1 MSKSDVS
8 RSMPPNLL
16 QQYFPTIRT
25 REAILT
31 EIQNTPR
38 LSATYES
45 WNTKQRNLFLDCCT
59 GVRGIKML
67 YDAFFK
73 EIMNPEYTPSR
84 LEHFLSLIL
93 EQPVKIVRVLPTD
106 STRIADETS
115 LLIMDIVI
123 ELSDGSIANVEV
135 QKIGYRFPGQRSAC
149 YSADL
154 LLRQYKRI
162 RQEWGT
168 QKLFDYE
175 AIKTVYTIVLFEKSP
190 KAFLSFSDDFLHHF
204 RQKSDTGVELNLLQ
218 EYNFISLDLFRKS
231 IYNKPIKSELDAWL
245 TFLSTDEPE
254 RILELL
260 QKFPMFRSMYEQI
273 YDICQNT
280 ERVMGMFSRELKEL
294 DDNTVKYMIDELQEE
309 LDEKAANLEDVQ
321 TKYFQAKEQ
330 LHSTQEARTHDFITL
345 CQEFGL
351 AKEAT
356 IQKYA
361 ANFQISPE
369 DAVPIVSQYWK

>member
-1 MSKSDVS
+1 MTFAK
-8 RSMPPNLL
+8 N
-16 QQYFPTIRT
+16 
-25 REAILT
+25 
-31 EIQNTPR
+31 
-38 LSATYES
+38 
-45 WNTKQRNLFLDCCT
+45 
-59 GVRGIKML
+59 
-67 YDAFFK
+67 
-73 EIMNPEYTPSR
+73 
-84 LEHFLSLIL
+84 
-93 EQPVKIVRVLPTD
+93 
-106 STRIADETS
+106 
-115 LLIMDIVI
+115 
-123 ELSDGSIANVEV
+123 
-135 QKIGYRFPGQRSAC
+135 
-149 YSADL
+149 
-154 LLRQYKRI
+154 YK
-162 RQEWGT
+162 
-168 QKLFDYE
+168 Y
-175 AIKTVYTIVLFEKSP
+175 
-190 KAFLSFSDDFLHHF
+190 DFLHHF

-309 LDEKAANLEDVQ
+309 LDEIQ
-321 TKYFQAKEQ
+321 EQ
-330 LHSTQEARTHDFITL
+330 LNSTQEARTHDFITL

>member
-1 MSKSDVS
+1 MTFAK
-8 RSMPPNLL
+8 N
-16 QQYFPTIRT
+16 
-25 REAILT
+25 
-31 EIQNTPR
+31 
-38 LSATYES
+38 
-45 WNTKQRNLFLDCCT
+45 
-59 GVRGIKML
+59 
-67 YDAFFK
+67 
-73 EIMNPEYTPSR
+73 
-84 LEHFLSLIL
+84 
-93 EQPVKIVRVLPTD
+93 
-106 STRIADETS
+106 
-115 LLIMDIVI
+115 
-123 ELSDGSIANVEV
+123 
-135 QKIGYRFPGQRSAC
+135 
-149 YSADL
+149 
-154 LLRQYKRI
+154 YK
-162 RQEWGT
+162 
-168 QKLFDYE
+168 Y
-175 AIKTVYTIVLFEKSP
+175 
-190 KAFLSFSDDFLHHF
+190 DFLHHF

-330 LHSTQEARTHDFITL
+330 LNSTQEARTHDFITL

>member
-1 MSKSDVS
+1 M
-8 RSMPPNLL
+8 
-16 QQYFPTIRT
+16 
-25 REAILT
+25 
-31 EIQNTPR
+31 
-38 LSATYES
+38 
-45 WNTKQRNLFLDCCT
+45 
-59 GVRGIKML
+59 
-67 YDAFFK
+67 
-73 EIMNPEYTPSR
+73 
-84 LEHFLSLIL
+84 
-93 EQPVKIVRVLPTD
+93 
-106 STRIADETS
+106 
-115 LLIMDIVI
+115 
-123 ELSDGSIANVEV
+123 
-135 QKIGYRFPGQRSAC
+135 
-149 YSADL
+149 
-154 LLRQYKRI
+154 
-162 RQEWGT
+162 
-168 QKLFDYE
+168 
-175 AIKTVYTIVLFEKSP
+175 
-190 KAFLSFSDDFLHHF
+190 
-204 RQKSDTGVELNLLQ
+204 ELNLLQ

>member
-1 MSKSDVS
+1 MNTK
-8 RSMPPNLL
+8 LKE
-16 QQYFPTIRT
+16 YFPVIRT
-25 REAILT
+25 REEVLHDIETDMKLA
-31 EIQNTPR
+31 EQF
-38 LSATYES
+38 YS
-45 WNTKQRNLFLDCCT
+45 WKEEQRQEFLDFCT
-59 GVRGIKML
+59 GVKGIKLL
-67 YDAFFK
+67 YDGFFK

-309 LDEKAANLEDVQ
+309 LDEIQ
-321 TKYFQAKEQ
+321 EQ